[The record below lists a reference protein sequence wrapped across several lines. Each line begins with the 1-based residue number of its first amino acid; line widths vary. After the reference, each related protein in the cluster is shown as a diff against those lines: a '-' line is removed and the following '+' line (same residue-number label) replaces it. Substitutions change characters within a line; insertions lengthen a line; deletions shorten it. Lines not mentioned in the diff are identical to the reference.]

1 LGEHLPLPGP
11 WYSAFETAWRWGSY
25 VAAHA
30 LVAVVLVGAIE
41 FIQKLILR
49 LGDPK
54 LFDIVPLRYIFDG
67 MDLAILLAFLVIG
80 TLEAI
85 AVFREK

>member
-1 LGEHLPLPGP
+1 LPLPGP

-67 MDLAILLAFLVIG
+67 MDLAILVAFLVIG

>member
-1 LGEHLPLPGP
+1 LPGP

>member
-1 LGEHLPLPGP
+1 MPGP

-67 MDLAILLAFLVIG
+67 MDLAILVAFLVIG

>member
-1 LGEHLPLPGP
+1 LPGP

-67 MDLAILLAFLVIG
+67 MDLAILVAFLVIG

>member
-1 LGEHLPLPGP
+1 LPLPGP

>member
-1 LGEHLPLPGP
+1 
-11 WYSAFETAWRWGSY
+11 
-25 VAAHA
+25 
-30 LVAVVLVGAIE
+30 VAVVLVGAIE

-67 MDLAILLAFLVIG
+67 MDLAFLVIG

>member
-1 LGEHLPLPGP
+1 LPGP

-25 VAAHA
+25 IAAHA